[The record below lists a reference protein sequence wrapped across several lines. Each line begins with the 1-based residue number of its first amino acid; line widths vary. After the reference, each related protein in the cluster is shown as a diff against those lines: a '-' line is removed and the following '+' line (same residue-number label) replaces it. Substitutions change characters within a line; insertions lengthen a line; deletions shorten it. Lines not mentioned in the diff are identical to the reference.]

1 MTKKTGLGK
10 GLDALFS
17 TPIIEENGGENEVVK
32 FLKVNEIEPNK
43 AQARKIFDDEALCEL
58 ADSIK
63 EYGVIQPIVVTKKN
77 NF

>member
-32 FLKVNEIEPNK
+32 FLKVNEIESNK
-43 AQARKIFDDEALCEL
+43 A
-58 ADSIK
+58 
-63 EYGVIQPIVVTKKN
+63 
-77 NF
+77 